1 MAEIEINSQ
10 DRLHCLTVHQDLL
23 RKNQQGLP
31 AKWHQSEKKRR
42 TSDHGRKELAN
53 LKQNMDLAQATIK
66 QLECTHHDNSCS
78 NLLRKISTP
87 DS

>member
-31 AKWHQSEKKRR
+31 AKWHQSEKKGEQV
-42 TSDHGRKELAN
+42 TMEEKN
-53 LKQNMDLAQATIK
+53 LQTLNI
-66 QLECTHHDNSCS
+66 
-78 NLLRKISTP
+78 IWI
-87 DS
+87 